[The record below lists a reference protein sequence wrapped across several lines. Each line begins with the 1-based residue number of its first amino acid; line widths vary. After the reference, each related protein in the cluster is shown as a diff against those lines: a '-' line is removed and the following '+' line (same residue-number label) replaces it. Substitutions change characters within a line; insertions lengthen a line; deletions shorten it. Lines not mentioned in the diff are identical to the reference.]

1 MNRYAAI
8 LPAAILILKANK
20 RQQKMKNKTLLAI
33 ITLFTTAALQA
44 APVEIDRVSAIVD
57 DSIIMK
63 SELDARMNSVKRQMA
78 GQLPPDNI
86 LKEQVLERLILENI
100 QLQMADRGGVQISDQ
115 QLTDTIKRIAKQ
127 NKMTLEQFSKALE
140 KDGLSYKEA
149 VEQIRTEMLISRI
162 QKFQVNNRVKISEQD
177 VDYFLASKAG
187 KMASEAEYRL
197 SHILISIP
205 SQASPEEIQKA
216 EDKAHKVVANIHAG
230 KDFRQQ
236 AIANSKGQ
244 NALKGGDLGWRK
256 EAQLPSLFADAVTQL
271 NVGDTSEPIKSASG
285 FHIIQIAN
293 KRGGSTFLITQTKVR
308 HILVMPNEI
317 RTDAD
322 VENRI
327 KQVYSKLTNG
337 GDFTELAKEYSD
349 DPGSAA
355 NGGDL
360 GWVNPGDMVPAFDN
374 MMSNSQ
380 PGQLSKPFKSKF
392 GWHILEVESRKETDM
407 GEQVQRNQVQQMLQ
421 ARQFEEELPIWLRKI
436 RSEAYVDIKEL

>member
-1 MNRYAAI
+1 
-8 LPAAILILKANK
+8 
-20 RQQKMKNKTLLAI
+20 MKSMRNKTLLAI
-33 ITLFTTAALQA
+33 ITLFTAVALQA
-44 APVEIDRVSAIVD
+44 APVELDRVSAIVD

-63 SELDARMNSVKRQMA
+63 SELDARINSVKRQMA

-100 QLQMADRGGVQISDQ
+100 QLQMAERGGVQISDQ
-115 QLTDTIKRIAKQ
+115 QLNDTIKRIAKQ
-127 NKMTLEQFSKALE
+127 NGMTIEQFSQALK
-140 KDGLSYKEA
+140 KDGLSYREA
-149 VEQIRTEMLISRI
+149 VEQIRTEMLISRV

-205 SQASPEEIQKA
+205 SQASPAEIKKA
-216 EDKAHKVVANIHAG
+216 KKKADSIVASLRSG
-230 KDFRQQ
+230 KDFRKQ

-256 EAQLPSLFADAVTQL
+256 EAQLPSLFADAVSEMS
-271 NVGDTSEPIKSASG
+271 VGETSNPIKSASG
-285 FHIIQIAN
+285 FHIIQIAD
-293 KRGGSTFLITQTKVR
+293 KRGGSTFLITQTNVR

-317 RTDAD
+317 RSDAD
-322 VENRI
+322 AKARI
-327 KQVYSKLTNG
+327 DQIYNKLTNG

-349 DPGSAA
+349 DPGSAV

-360 GWVNPGDMVPAFDN
+360 GWINPGDMVPAFDN
-374 MMSNSQ
+374 MMNDIA
-380 PGQLSKPFKSKF
+380 PGQLSQPFKSKF
-392 GWHILEVESRKETDM
+392 GWHVLEVEGRKETDM
-407 GEQVQRNQVQQMLQ
+407 GEQVQRNQIKQMLQ

-436 RSEAYVDIKEL
+436 RSESYVDIKEF